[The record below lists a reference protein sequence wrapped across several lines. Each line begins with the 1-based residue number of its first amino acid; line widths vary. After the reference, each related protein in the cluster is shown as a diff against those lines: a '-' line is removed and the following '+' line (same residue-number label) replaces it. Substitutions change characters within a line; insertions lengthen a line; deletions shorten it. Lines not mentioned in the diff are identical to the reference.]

1 MKIFTFLLNTI
12 RFIFILPIIL
22 YQKLISPLLPGS
34 CIYYPT
40 CSHYS
45 KNSII
50 DHGIIKGFILSVTRI
65 LRCTGILFSGGEDQ
79 VPEKFTFKYI
89 SRSYKSFWRFKK

>member
-1 MKIFTFLLNTI
+1 MIIFKFLLNAI

-45 KNSII
+45 KDAII
-50 DHGIIKGFILSVTRI
+50 DHGIIKGFVLSAARI
-65 LRCTGILFSGGEDQ
+65 LRCTGILFTGGEDK
-79 VPEKFTFKYI
+79 VPENFTFKYI
-89 SRSYKSFWRFKK
+89 SKSYKSFWRFKK